1 MRMFLD
7 EVYDRRINV
16 LSFVADKRKEVSLS
30 EIAEATALSKKTV
43 SMIIRQFENEL
54 TVSKEQFNVTYIH
67 NTVQGVY
74 ANNLDL
80 VSISNKYLK
89 TSILYKMI
97 KYIFLMERIDAITF
111 CDLEF
116 ISPATFSRNR
126 SKLQKILTQCGLSLS
141 RKNEIK
147 GSELRI
153 RNFFFLFF
161 FNASSTWDF
170 EQEIYSE
177 TRSFFS
183 ERINEWDNIS
193 CVKKRQ
199 ICLLLYIC
207 TVRISQKQIVKKSIL
222 TDLAEQFQD
231 GMYTKALFEY
241 FHLKKNRPE
250 KQSWDET
257 SAALLLLYK
266 ERLVDGEL
274 FVIEEHQKFF
284 SEENFKLVKYS
295 HLLAEKLL
303 GTFFQGDSSPALYWK
318 LRKELDMMHLLL
330 ETCFIDPKLFY
341 YIYNE
346 KNFFF
351 ADPTEKKI
359 QKNIQAVIEELI
371 TKTEY
376 SSFYKSIKKNT
387 SQATLTDY
395 VYLVTYTILVKFMQI
410 DFPKVRIL
418 IQNSKVFVEPIIL
431 QKIKLIF
438 SDKIEFVKN
447 QVSSPD
453 IIVTDIELME
463 KNSKAK
469 EIFISSFSNSS
480 DFELLLDEIA
490 KKIVEHYDDR
500 LLYLRE

>member
-1 MRMFLD
+1 MRIFLD

-16 LSFVADKRKEVSLS
+16 LSFVANRRKEVSLS
-30 EIAEATALSKKTV
+30 EIAEATNFSKKTV
-43 SMIIRQFENEL
+43 SLIIKQFEQEL
-54 TVSKEQFNVTYIH
+54 TVSKERFEVSYIH

-74 ANNLDL
+74 ASNIDL

-97 KYIFLMERIDAITF
+97 KHIFLMERIDAITF

-126 SKLQKILTQCGLSLS
+126 SKLQKILNQCGLSLT
-141 RKNEIK
+141 RINEIK

-161 FNASSTWDF
+161 FNASNTWDF
-170 EQEIYSE
+170 DQASYSE
-177 TRSFFS
+177 MKAYFS
-183 ERINEWDNIS
+183 ERIQGWESLNCIR
-193 CVKKRQ
+193 KRQ
-199 ICLLLYIC
+199 VCLLLFIC
-207 TVRISQKQIVKKSIL
+207 NVRISQKKVVKKSIL
-222 TDLAEQFQD
+222 TSLSERFQD
-231 GMYTKALFEY
+231 GMYTKVFFEY

-250 KQSWDET
+250 KLSWDET

-266 ERLVDGEL
+266 ERLVDGEV

-284 SEENFKLVKYS
+284 NEENFKLVKYS
-295 HLLAEKLL
+295 HLLAEKLIE
-303 GTFFQGDSSPALYWK
+303 TFFHGNSTPMVYWK
-318 LRKELDMMHLLL
+318 LRKELDMMHFLM

-341 YIYNE
+341 YIYDE
-346 KNFFF
+346 KNFFY

-359 QKNIQAVIEELI
+359 QQNIQMVIEKLI

-376 SSFYKSIKKNT
+376 GSFFKAIKKYT
-387 SQATLTDY
+387 SQETLTDY
-395 VYLVTYTILVKFMQI
+395 IYLVTYTILVKFMQV

-418 IQNSKVFVEPIIL
+418 IQNSKVFVGPIIS
-431 QKIKLIF
+431 QKIELLF

-447 QVSSPD
+447 QQGSPD
-453 IIVTDIELME
+453 IIVTDIELTE

-480 DFELLLDEIA
+480 DLELLLEEIG
-490 KKIVEHYDDR
+490 KKIIEHYDDR
-500 LLYLRE
+500 HLYLG